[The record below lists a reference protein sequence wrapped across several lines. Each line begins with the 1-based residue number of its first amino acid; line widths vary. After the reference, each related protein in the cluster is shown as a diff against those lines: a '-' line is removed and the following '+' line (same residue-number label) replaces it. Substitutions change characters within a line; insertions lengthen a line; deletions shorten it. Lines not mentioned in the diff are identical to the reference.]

1 MRSESPAAEEVMEPS
16 ERICIEDN
24 NSPDQQNDEEV
35 EEKQQIV
42 AFIAE
47 CEERLKSKQNQRE
60 DNSKDR
66 IQYPEESFFA
76 RLDSSIKK
84 NSTFVKKLK
93 NMTDAQKESIFKDM
107 NGLNLTKYI
116 SEVANAVVEAKIKLT
131 EIPMAVKICSALHQR
146 YPDFSAQ
153 LLDSWHKN
161 LPKKAGD
168 PINASKMRIDVRLF
182 AELISSGIFTA
193 KEGLPVLGNL
203 LTLLTTTDKESHQN
217 LNILLSFC
225 RHCGDDYAAFVPRK
239 MRVLADKYFLTVPR
253 SEFLPPD
260 RKKGVQHLLREY
272 WKSLTIHVVSDHKN
286 LQNQEKQIRKA
297 LQLKGEVSKER
308 KEKYDAK
315 QLDWQKLWS
324 STQQFADIIDEDLP
338 VLSPDLPEFSD
349 DNDESNQGMNFDV
362 SNRFKGQPEFESGA
376 LWEDE
381 DTRSFYQHFPDLKSI
396 IPSILYKDCVKESD
410 NKSDPNQK
418 TDETK
423 AEGEEENK
431 EINENKELN
440 ENKEE
445 LNEENIDI
453 IEDNLEFEE
462 AIDEIEDPISAPV
475 VDIEVEDSD
484 EDSSKEAAT
493 KVSNKVLL
501 DAFFNTI
508 VNCVN
513 RDMMDKAAIDFCT
526 NLNTKNNRKKL
537 VRALFT
543 VPRTRLDLLPF
554 YSRFVAQIEPIMPNI
569 ATDLV
574 ALLKQDFRFLFRKK
588 DQINIESK
596 VKNVRFIGE
605 LVKFNIFPK
614 PEALNCLKLLLLD
627 FRHHHIEMTCNL
639 LETCGRFLYRSPESH
654 LRTKL
659 LLDQMM
665 RKKALLPF
673 DSRYITNIENAYYFA
688 NPPESQTIIRVE
700 RPPMHEYIRKLLYH
714 DLNKTNV
721 DKILRQ
727 IRKLRWEDKE
737 LSSYAIRCLTA
748 IWNVKF
754 YNVRCVAN
762 LLAGLNSF
770 QEWVA
775 PQVIDGALEDIRIGM
790 EMNSPKFNQRRVSM
804 CKFLGELYNYRLVDS
819 SIVFKVLYSFV
830 TFGVF
835 YDHSIYSDSDPPE
848 NLVRIRL
855 ICQLLET
862 CGQYFSSGLAKKK
875 LDCFLFFFQKYFW
888 FKKSY
893 DFYTEENPFHFSM
906 DYLFKDKYFWF
917 KKSYDFYTEE
927 NPFHFSMDYLFK
939 DVILLLRPKFK
950 FATNYES
957 ALKSVDDLLKELTPR
972 VQEVLPNFKL
982 RLDSETMS
990 ETDDQNPGLNPI
1002 VEAEEES
1009 APEEVSHQ
1017 ESDSDDE
1024 YEFPTEQHLE
1034 FRQKTTTDED
1044 NNGSESDGIYV
1055 SDDDLRGM
1063 EGSESGPKTVHCP
1076 EDDDFLK
1083 DFDKMMSE
1091 SLVSRSQEVVRS
1103 NTDIVIPVNRNVTK
1117 KSVAF
1122 TDYNEPKEEPIDTP
1136 TINFMIMTRTKGNK
1150 SVLRT

>member
-1 MRSESPAAEEVMEPS
+1 
-16 ERICIEDN
+16 
-24 NSPDQQNDEEV
+24 
-35 EEKQQIV
+35 
-42 AFIAE
+42 
-47 CEERLKSKQNQRE
+47 
-60 DNSKDR
+60 
-66 IQYPEESFFA
+66 
-76 RLDSSIKK
+76 
-84 NSTFVKKLK
+84 
-93 NMTDAQKESIFKDM
+93 
-107 NGLNLTKYI
+107 
-116 SEVANAVVEAKIKLT
+116 
-131 EIPMAVKICSALHQR
+131 
-146 YPDFSAQ
+146 
-153 LLDSWHKN
+153 
-161 LPKKAGD
+161 
-168 PINASKMRIDVRLF
+168 
-182 AELISSGIFTA
+182 
-193 KEGLPVLGNL
+193 
-203 LTLLTTTDKESHQN
+203 
-217 LNILLSFC
+217 
-225 RHCGDDYAAFVPRK
+225 
-239 MRVLADKYFLTVPR
+239 
-253 SEFLPPD
+253 
-260 RKKGVQHLLREY
+260 
-272 WKSLTIHVVSDHKN
+272 
-286 LQNQEKQIRKA
+286 
-297 LQLKGEVSKER
+297 
-308 KEKYDAK
+308 
-315 QLDWQKLWS
+315 
-324 STQQFADIIDEDLP
+324 
-338 VLSPDLPEFSD
+338 
-349 DNDESNQGMNFDV
+349 MNFDV

-396 IPSILYKDCVKESD
+396 IPSILYKDCVKELD

-462 AIDEIEDPISAPV
+462 TIDEIEDPISAPV

-639 LETCGRFLYRSPESH
+639 LETCGRFLFRSPESH

-835 YDHSIYSDSDPPE
+835 YDHSIYSDSDPPD

-862 CGQYFSSGLAKKK
+862 C
-875 LDCFLFFFQKYFW
+875 
-888 FKKSY
+888 
-893 DFYTEENPFHFSM
+893 
-906 DYLFKDKYFWF
+906 
-917 KKSYDFYTEE
+917 
-927 NPFHFSMDYLFK
+927 

-1009 APEEVSHQ
+1009 APEEMSHQ

-1044 NNGSESDGIYV
+1044 NNGSESDGIYE
-1055 SDDDLRGM
+1055 SDDGLRGM

-1150 SVLRT
+1150 SVLRTV